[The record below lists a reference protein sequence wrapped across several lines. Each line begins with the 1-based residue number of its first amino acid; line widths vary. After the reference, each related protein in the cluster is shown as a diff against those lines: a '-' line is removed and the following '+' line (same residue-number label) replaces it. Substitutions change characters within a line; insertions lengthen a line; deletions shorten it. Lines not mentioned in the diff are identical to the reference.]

1 MADGDEVVSTL
12 TPPEIKEFL
21 TANPPVK
28 PEGYDDMAADN
39 IQKTGYDA
47 SKTSW
52 DTSLVEIQVIID
64 A

>member
-1 MADGDEVVSTL
+1 MADGEEVTSTL
-12 TPPEIKEFL
+12 TPAEIKTHL
-21 TANPPVK
+21 TDNPPVI
-28 PEGYDDMAADN
+28 PEGYADMAADDA
-39 IQKTGYDA
+39 QKVGYDA

>member
-1 MADGDEVVSTL
+1 MADGVVVVSTL
-12 TPPEIKEFL
+12 TPAEIKAHL